1 MWHLQKKGTAKELVE
16 LLKNGTGLSLLS
28 EQTLYTIAND
38 MAEFKE
44 YEDGEVI
51 VRQDQKSNYNLNY
64 MKEEFKAIDL
74 AKNKDKDYLLSQK
87 VT

>member
-1 MWHLQKKGTAKELVE
+1 MLRS
-16 LLKNGTGLSLLS
+16 GTGLSQLS

-44 YEDGEVI
+44 FEDGETI
-51 VRQDQKSNYNLNY
+51 VHQDQKSNYNLSY
-64 MKEEFKAIDL
+64 LRKEINALGSLKM
-74 AKNKDKDYLLSQK
+74 KDKDYILSQK